1 MTSKSQVIIS
11 CTYGNRPYYLEKKG
25 RELHSKFHINVAKLI
40 PQGNKNKND
49 NFNNFKTFQLFY
61 TLCVPIPDT
70 VDEYRRKKKIETIG
84 AKNKYK
90 VTIAGRKS

>member
-1 MTSKSQVIIS
+1 M
-11 CTYGNRPYYLEKKG
+11 
-25 RELHSKFHINVAKLI
+25 AKLI

-61 TLCVPIPDT
+61 TICVPIPDT

-84 AKNKYK
+84 AKNKY
-90 VTIAGRKS
+90 